1 MKKAAFMPKREL
13 DETSQKTAIRPGMF
27 LNRKNEGRR
36 VRLRMKL
43 IKQDAIKRR
52 RVADILLVVSS
63 DALG

>member
-13 DETSQKTAIRPGMF
+13 DETSQKTAMSPGMF
-27 LNRKNEGRR
+27 LNRMNEGRR

-63 DALG
+63 NAIG